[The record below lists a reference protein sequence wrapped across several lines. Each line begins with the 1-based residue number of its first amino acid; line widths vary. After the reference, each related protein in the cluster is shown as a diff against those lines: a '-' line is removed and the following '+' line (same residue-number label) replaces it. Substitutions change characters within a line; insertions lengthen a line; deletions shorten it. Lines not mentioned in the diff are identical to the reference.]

1 MKNLLPWQVIGMNI
15 AALGTAISFAKFI
28 FLPHQ
33 YQPPKSR
40 PNLQPGFW
48 IAISLLVA
56 GLFAANVVY
65 YDAYNWDNIIKPLAT
80 IGLGWLAYWMIFRRL
95 AIKLPRMLEEFD
107 HLMGFMGLSLILVF
121 WMALA

>member
-1 MKNLLPWQVIGMNI
+1 MNI

-33 YQPPKSR
+33 PQVSASSPALPS
-40 PNLQPGFW
+40 GFLV
-48 IAISLLVA
+48 AMLLLVG

-65 YDAYNWDNIIKPLAT
+65 YDAYSWDNILKPLVT
-80 IGLGWLAYWMIFRRL
+80 IGLGWIAYWIIFRHL
-95 AIKLPRMLEEFD
+95 EIKLPRMLEEFD
-107 HLMGFMGLSLILVF
+107 HLMGFMGLNLILLF